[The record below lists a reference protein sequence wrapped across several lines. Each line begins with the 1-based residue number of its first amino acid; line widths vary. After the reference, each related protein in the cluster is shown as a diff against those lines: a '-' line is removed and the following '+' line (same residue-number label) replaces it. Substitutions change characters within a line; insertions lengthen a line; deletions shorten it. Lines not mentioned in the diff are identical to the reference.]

1 MIKKEVFLFLCSSYH
16 LSLPIKC
23 TQYENI
29 AVFVECECE
38 QNEEMD
44 LFFLET
50 DSIKCIEHWDAK
62 YENDCKRMLLKK
74 QIFFFLPTQL
84 QKQ

>member
-1 MIKKEVFLFLCSSYH
+1 MQHKFGLVFHICNQWLVIKKEVFLFLCSSYH

-50 DSIKCIEHWDAK
+50 DSIKCIEH
-62 YENDCKRMLLKK
+62 
-74 QIFFFLPTQL
+74 
-84 QKQ
+84 